1 MSRTL
6 TPLIISNTFEDWLI
20 TTNDIID
27 VIEDVV
33 TIGNAE
39 INLGNI
45 IIDGDISSTGTL
57 KVNTI
62 DVNSIGA
69 TRLTLSKPVNIDHDS
84 NDAIILNRADD
95 GSNEGAIG
103 VKFNFEG
110 TTKYSLSTNETH
122 TAFAITNNPIGYS
135 LRIEDDPAGTS
146 GILIGDNLEIS
157 NTILPSQ
164 LTGNAE
170 SSTSWAS
177 STKVQFSG
185 DVSGEFD
192 IQGGEASPIAVN
204 LEVADDSHTHDSRY
218 YTETESDQKYL
229 PISGYAVKA
238 SGNFRLPEDSR
249 LEWGSVG
256 AAAGD
261 ASSTSLT
268 GSSTTFKIETS
279 RDTELFMKQK
289 NFTIKSQ
296 LASGAVQTILSLNHS
311 SGALQVKGDVT
322 AKASLSDRRKKENI
336 EKLENALDKV
346 EMLNGYTFNY
356 IGDKDRMTGV
366 MADEVKE
373 VLPEVVYEVKEEN
386 DTFDAVRYGNMMG
399 LMIEAIKELRREIEE
414 IKRG

>member
-39 INLGNI
+39 INAGNI
-45 IIDGDISSTGTL
+45 VIDGNISSTGTL
-57 KVNTI
+57 TVDTI
-62 DVNSIGA
+62 DVNSISS
-69 TRLTLSKPVNIDHDS
+69 TRLAISKPITLNHDN
-84 NDAIILNRADD
+84 NDSIILNRADD
-95 GSNEGAIG
+95 GSNEGVIG
-103 VKFNFEG
+103 IKFDFENS
-110 TTKYSLSTNETH
+110 TKYTMNTNATH
-122 TAFAITNNPIGYS
+122 TSFSIINNPIGYS
-135 LRIEDDPAGTS
+135 LELADNPDGISGTLV
-146 GILIGDNLEIS
+146 GNNLTIS

-164 LTGNAE
+164 LLGNAA
-170 SSTSWAS
+170 SATTWANA
-177 STKVQFSG
+177 TTVQFSG

-192 IQGGEASPIAVN
+192 IQGGEVSPIAVN
-204 LEVADDSHTHDSRY
+204 LEVENDSHTHDGRY
-218 YTETESDQKYL
+218 YTEAESDSNYL
-229 PISGYAVKA
+229 PINGYAVKD
-238 SGNFRLPEDSR
+238 SGNFRLNKDAY
-249 LEWGSVG
+249 LQWGPVG
-256 AAAGD
+256 NASGD
-261 ASSTSLT
+261 PAFTSI
-268 GSSTTFKIETS
+268 TTNDTKFLIETNKE
-279 RDTELFMKQK
+279 TELFMKQK
-289 NFTIKSQ
+289 NFAIKSQ
-296 LASGAVQTILSLNHS
+296 ISSGATQTILSLNHS
-311 SGALQVKGDVT
+311 SGALEVKGDIT

-373 VLPEVVYEVKEEN
+373 VLPEVVYQVEEEN